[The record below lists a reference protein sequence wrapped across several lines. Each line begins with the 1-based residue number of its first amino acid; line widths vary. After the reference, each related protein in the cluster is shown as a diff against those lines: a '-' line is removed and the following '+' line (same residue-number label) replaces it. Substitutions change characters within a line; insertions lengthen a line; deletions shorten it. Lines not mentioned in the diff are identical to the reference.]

1 MSAEFPNI
9 TNFRDLS
16 YLTNKNGL
24 HIKQNLI
31 LRSSKL
37 NEITPNEARKLK
49 DVYKLSY
56 IIDLRN
62 PVEARQKPDLYVTF
76 ARYDNI
82 PLLAK
87 KVNGITHENEDKK
100 QVEEKKKSS
109 RPQLDK
115 LYKDMAIE
123 EYSITQLKTVIK
135 RIMANR
141 DGSSL
146 YHCSEGKDR
155 TGIVTL
161 ILLTIL
167 DFDIDTIFEDY
178 LLTNRFVKSKAKK
191 MAFQALLKEKSV
203 KSMKK
208 VYAIYTVDR
217 SYLQGYI
224 DGIIDQY
231 GTIDDFIHLG
241 LEISNDEI
249 EEFKKFALVD
259 KSFPQAIIE

>member
-1 MSAEFPNI
+1 MSSEFPNI

-16 YLTNKNGL
+16 YLTNKDGL
-24 HIKQNLI
+24 HIKQNLL

-37 NEITPNEARKLK
+37 NEISPLEAKKLK
-49 DVYKLSY
+49 DVYNLSY
-56 IIDLRN
+56 IVDLRN

-87 KVNGITHENEDKK
+87 KVNGISHENEA
-100 QVEEKKKSS
+100 KSTNENKTKS
-109 RPQLDK
+109 RPHLEQ
-115 LYKDMAIE
+115 LYKDMAVQ
-123 EYSITQLKTVIK
+123 EYSITQLKTVVK

-141 DGSSL
+141 DGASL

-167 DFDIDTIFEDY
+167 DFDMDTIFDDY
-178 LLTNRFVKSKAKK
+178 LLTNQFVKSKAKK
-191 MAFQALLKEKSV
+191 LAFRALLKEKSF
-203 KSMKK
+203 KEMKK
-208 VYAIYTVDR
+208 IYGIYTVDR

-231 GTIDDFIHLG
+231 GSLNDFIHLG
-241 LEISNDEI
+241 LEISSEEI
-249 EEFKKFALVD
+249 EEFKNFALVD
-259 KSFPQAIIE
+259 ASFPKATISE